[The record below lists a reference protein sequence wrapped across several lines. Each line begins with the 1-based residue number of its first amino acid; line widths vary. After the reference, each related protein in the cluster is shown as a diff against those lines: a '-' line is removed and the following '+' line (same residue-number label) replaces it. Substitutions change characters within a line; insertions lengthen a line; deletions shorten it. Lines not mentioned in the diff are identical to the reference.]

1 MDEQRAEDQGAGDEI
16 PLDFEAWAELSARM
30 LGRTLDEQLD
40 TLEELDVRS
49 ADWTR
54 SDQHY
59 ASALVADLAEGRMER
74 AERYAGKCVAEL
86 ERRKRAPQQ
95 PEPEAAEPPVEPRA
109 VAAADLGAAS
119 PPPDLATFQVVAQLP
134 GPGAG
139 PLPPVASAPEGVTG
153 TVAGFVLPA
162 ALREAQGWLP
172 FVPAQNVAPAPQPPS
187 AAGTVPL
194 PSAAGSGTLPLGA
207 DPMADARATL
217 PFTTTAPGD
226 AVRFPRLPLETYAW
240 LCAELAVA
248 PERTAET
255 LAKYKV
261 EDEAVRRAL
270 DEDWGL
276 RAAQYPDTRAE
287 LERLVSVYKASLRRK
302 PR

>member
-40 TLEELDVRS
+40 MLKELDVRS

-59 ASALVADLAEGRMER
+59 AGALAADLAEGRMER

-95 PEPEAAEPPVEPRA
+95 AEPEPAQPPAEPR
-109 VAAADLGAAS
+109 AS
-119 PPPDLATFQVVAQLP
+119 PPPDLATFQKVEQTP
-134 GPGAG
+134 GTLPGAG
-139 PLPPVASAPEGVTG
+139 PLPLAAQAQENVTG

-162 ALREAQGWLP
+162 ALREAQGRLP
-172 FVPAQNVAPAPQPPS
+172 FVPAQDVAPAPQPPS
-187 AAGTVPL
+187 AAGTVQL

-207 DPMADARATL
+207 NPMAEARATL
-217 PFTTTAPGD
+217 PFATAAPGD
-226 AVRFPRLPLETYAW
+226 AVRFPRMPLESYAA

-261 EDEAVRRAL
+261 ESEAVRRAL
-270 DEDWGL
+270 DEDWGQRL
-276 RAAQYPDTRAE
+276 ARYPDTRVE
-287 LERLVSVYKASLRRK
+287 LERLVSVYKASLRRQ